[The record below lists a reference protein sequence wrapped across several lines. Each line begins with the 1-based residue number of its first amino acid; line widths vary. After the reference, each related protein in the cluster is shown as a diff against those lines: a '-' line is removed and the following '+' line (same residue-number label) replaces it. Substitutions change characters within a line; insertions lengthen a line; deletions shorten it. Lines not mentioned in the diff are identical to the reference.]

1 MPLDQRTLNLLA
13 KNPAMIVTC
22 VVAYLALPMRGKNCS
37 WWGIDRHTMRDNCTA
52 RRNRIVEIRVAGS
65 ANATCESV
73 GLRVYGLQTI
83 FKIASNGDEVRQR
96 LPMFTSL
103 LA

>member
-1 MPLDQRTLNLLA
+1 LNLLA

-37 WWGIDRHTMRDNCTA
+37 WWGIDRHTMDGNCDNCTA
-52 RRNRIVEIRVAGS
+52 KRNRILQNRVAGS

-83 FKIASNGDEVRQR
+83 FKIASNGDEVRQQ